1 MTYQEFRDKYNG
13 QYVDVDGYPKDWKYQ
28 CFDLAQLYVTECLGL
43 PSWVLAGCGVAKNL
57 LYQPKRNDLET
68 YFYEIGLNEMCP
80 GDICIWDNS
89 NAGHIAIYDHWD
101 EPGCCNYYFSQ
112 NPNPSQ
118 VMKCEGIGTL
128 HAFRLR
134 KKEEPVK
141 KEITPNVKRDEY
153 KDQIEV
159 IVDNLRV
166 RVAPNTNA
174 EVIGK
179 AKEGFYN
186 YYETYKKDNDD
197 YTWYKIADNQWIASN
212 EEWTKVYPKK
222 KEEFKQFKVLEKK
235 DGYVLVDLGQVWIK
249 E

>member
-134 KKEEPVK
+134 KEEPPK
-141 KEITPNVKRDEY
+141 PQITPNVDRDEY
-153 KDQIEV
+153 RDQIEV
-159 IVDNLRV
+159 KVEKLRV
-166 RVAPNTNA
+166 RTTPNLNG
-174 EVIGK
+174 EVIDF
-179 AKEGFYN
+179 AKKGYYN
-186 YYETYKKDNDD
+186 YYEIVEADGYK
-197 YTWYKIADNQWIASN
+197 WYKIADNQWVAYN
-212 EEWTKVYPKK
+212 EEWFNVYPKK
-222 KEEFKQFKVLEKK
+222 VEEFVKLKVLDKK